1 MQAHKAIE
9 RIEGVNMNLELQE
22 KISEVIGLDLSG
34 FSTYNYDG
42 ERYWLGCEIIG
53 WLGLSNI
60 TQAIKAKIKFP
71 AFRMEYIPH
80 VNEKRSVHLLNL
92 SGIVQVI
99 KRNRNTTTKVLQQ
112 KLAAAGL

>member
-1 MQAHKAIE
+1 MQAHKTIE

-42 ERYWLGCEIIG
+42 ERYWLGCEITG
-53 WLGLSNI
+53 WLGLSNT

-71 AFRMEYIPH
+71 SFRMEYIPH
-80 VNEKRSVHLLNL
+80 VNENRRVHLLNL
-92 SGIVQVI
+92 YGIVQVI
-99 KRNRNTTTKVLQQ
+99 KMNRNATTKILQQ
-112 KLAAAGL
+112 KLESAGF